1 MSLGIGFAVLFPCA
15 ALGASF
21 VNGMLIQP
29 IRIITEAVKLMG
41 FRRKGI
47 GKLADATVCR
57 FLILRV
63 GYALPYNMLRAV
75 VLTLFDLLTALGAAE
90 HIDMCGGI
98 PIQFIGIVCHFM
110 RDKVII
116 EFPAKRTLKITPM
129 RFRIVNIPNA
139 D

>member
-29 IRIITEAVKLMG
+29 IRFIGEGVKLMG
-41 FRRKGI
+41 DRRKGI

-63 GYALPYNMLRAV
+63 GYALPYNMLGAV
-75 VLTLFDLLTALGAAE
+75 VFTLFHGLTALGAAE

-98 PIQFIGIVCHFM
+98 PIQFIGIVCHLM
-110 RDKVII
+110 RNKVRI
-116 EFPAKRTLKITPM
+116 EFPAKRTLKITQM
-129 RFRIVNIPNA
+129 RFRITGFPNA